1 MVKYI
6 IKRIRVSIL
15 VFIGITFLIFML
27 SNLAPGGPL
36 DLLTSE
42 ANLSDEAL
50 EELKH
55 SLGLDRPAIVRYF
68 EWLTDFF
75 KGDWGTSYKY
85 GTSIS
90 LLISQ
95 RIGPTLLLMGV
106 SLGVAIL
113 TGVPIGIL
121 VSEKPYGM
129 LDYTSNTIAFLGQAI
144 PTFFYSLVLMYV
156 LSIKLKWLPLLGM
169 HTTGVVSIGDTIKH
183 LVMPVMV
190 LSWRFTATFIRHTR
204 AAMLEVKNSEHVKTA
219 KSKGIPYS
227 AVVIKHV
234 FRNALIPIVT
244 QIGLQVPLLIGG
256 SVVVEQIFS
265 WPGIGSLLVTSIENR
280 DYPVIMG
287 VSCLVA
293 LAVLVINLLLDVLYA
308 KLDPRI
314 SYK

>member
-1 MVKYI
+1 MLKYI
-6 IKRIRVSIL
+6 TKRLLVSIVVL
-15 VFIGITFLIFML
+15 IGITFLIFML

-42 ANLSDEAL
+42 ANLSKEAY

-55 SLGLDRPAIVRYF
+55 SLGLDKPAIVRYVL
-68 EWLTDFF
+68 WLSDFL

-85 GTSIS
+85 GTKVS

-95 RIGPTLLLMGV
+95 RIGPTLLLMGC

-113 TGVPIGIL
+113 IGVPLGIL
-121 VSEKPYGM
+121 VAGKPYGT
-129 LDYTSNTIAFLGQAI
+129 LDYTSNAFAFMGQAI
-144 PTFFYSLVLMYV
+144 PTFFYSLILMF
-156 LSIKLKWLPLLGM
+156 LFSIKLKWLPLMGM
-169 HTTGVVSIGDTIKH
+169 HTNGVQTVGDTIKH
-183 LVMPVMV
+183 LIMPVMV
-190 LSWRFTATFIRHTR
+190 LSWHYTATFIRHTR
-204 AAMLEVKNSEHVKTA
+204 SAMLEVKNSEHVKTA
-219 KSKGIPYS
+219 KSKGLSHS
-227 AVVIKHV
+227 AIVIKHE
-234 FRNALIPIVT
+234 FRNALIPVVT

-287 VSCLVA
+287 VSCMVA
-293 LAVLVINLLLDVLYA
+293 IAVLITNLVLDILYA
-308 KLDPRI
+308 RLDPRI